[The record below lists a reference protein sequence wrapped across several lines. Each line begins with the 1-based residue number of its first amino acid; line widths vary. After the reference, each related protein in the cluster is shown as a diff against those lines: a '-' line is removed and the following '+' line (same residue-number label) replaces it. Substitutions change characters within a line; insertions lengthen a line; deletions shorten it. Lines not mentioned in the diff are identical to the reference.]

1 MIRTELIIWLK
12 FSHNFLMALK
22 FAVYRLAEC
31 ISLIQTMFMQ
41 TFENNNTKALDP
53 DLEHELEP
61 KVTSD
66 WISLFVAI

>member
-1 MIRTELIIWLK
+1 
-12 FSHNFLMALK
+12 MALK
-22 FAVYRLAEC
+22 CAVYRLAEC

-53 DLEHELEP
+53 DLKHELEL
-61 KVTSD
+61 KVISD